1 MEQLQKAGAP
11 IQFGPP
17 FLTPVIQRPQ
27 GMGISY
33 QAPHPAAAILFYDFM
48 ISPVGQKM
56 LRDNGVLPANP
67 YFFDTAFNPAP
78 SLHIFKMDIR
88 PIVGNWV
95 AWNKRY
101 QAIVGQ

>member
-1 MEQLQKAGAP
+1 MEQLQAAGAP
-11 IQFGPP
+11 IAFGPP

-33 QAPHPAAAILFYDFM
+33 GAPHPAAAILFYDFL
-48 ISPVGQKM
+48 ISPAGQKM

-67 YFFDTAFNPAP
+67 YFFDSAFKASPT
-78 SLHIFKMDIR
+78 LHIFKMDIR

-101 QAIVGQ
+101 QSIVQQ